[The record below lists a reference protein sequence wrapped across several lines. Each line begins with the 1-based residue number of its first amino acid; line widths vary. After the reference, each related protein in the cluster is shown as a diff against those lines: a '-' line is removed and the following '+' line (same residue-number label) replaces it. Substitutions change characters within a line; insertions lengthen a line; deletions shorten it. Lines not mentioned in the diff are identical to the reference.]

1 MLTNPSWQT
10 SCNSPLKS
18 DRAVITGSKVMW
30 GSTATPGRVDST
42 DGAWRVWHLW
52 EDKPGLHVYYCPG
65 NRGRKNTND
74 NTWRNWMLSSIS
86 ASLFSSAS
94 HVLSLA
100 ISFWI
105 SCRSSSAC
113 TMELFSWDVISSRT
127 SNRFSSIDWINSEKM
142 VSLFSAAARAER

>member
-18 DRAVITGSKVMW
+18 DRADITGSKVMW
-30 GSTATPGRVDST
+30 GPTAIPGRVDST
-42 DGAWRVWHLW
+42 DGAWRVSQLW
-52 EDKPGLHVYYCPG
+52 EDKPSLHAYYCPG
-65 NRGRKNTND
+65 NSGRKNMN
-74 NTWRNWMLSSIS
+74 NTWRSWMLSSIS

-94 HVLSLA
+94 HVLSSA

-105 SCRSSSAC
+105 SCRSSSAGA
-113 TMELFSWDVISSRT
+113 MELFSWALISSRT